1 MSQRSR
7 LILVV
12 VAGFLLCVAVYF
24 MLVRSRQGELDKINE
39 SVAAEQSRTAQL
51 QVELERLRDLQAR
64 APELQAELD
73 KFRSLVPQ
81 DHETSALV
89 LQIDQAAKESGVTFA
104 DITPELPKAPPEGAA
119 LAEVRM
125 TIGGRGGYFALQDFV
140 RRLYDLDRAL
150 RIDNI
155 TMSATQEETGALA
168 IDIQVIARV
177 FFEVPGATGAATIAP
192 PNTTIPA
199 GETPAPTP
207 SPAA

>member
-7 LILVV
+7 LILVI

-24 MLVRSRQGELDKINE
+24 LLVRSRQGDLDTLNE
-39 SVAAEQSRTAQL
+39 NIAAEQSRTAQL

-81 DHETSALV
+81 DHETSDLV

-104 DITPELPKAPPEGAA
+104 QITPELPKAPPEGAA

-125 TIGGRGGYFALQDFV
+125 TIGGSGGYFALQDFL

-155 TMSATQEETGALA
+155 TMSSSQEATGTLS
-168 IDIQVIARV
+168 IDLQVIARV
-177 FFEVPGATGAATIAP
+177 FFEVPGATGPATTAP
-192 PNTTIPA
+192 PNTTAPPA
-199 GETPAPTP
+199 ETPAPTS